1 MTKAANL
8 ANLASNTNFGVLN
21 INRGGTGLGTFTG
34 SGLLVYEGG
43 DSLSLSTAKTNYG
56 GTGLASFNIA
66 GAMYAV
72 TANTLTTGTLP
83 VLSGGTGTT
92 SLANNALV
100 VGRGLDPVYT
110 ISPGVANTM
119 LISDGTRWVTN
130 TSSQIFSGVNALGGT
145 QLWSNVTASRAINT
159 SYTNSTG
166 KPIVVSV
173 IILANSS
180 TTIAS
185 NVGTINIANTV
196 LTNAIRTTIQTIVPN
211 GNTYMIFTPNISATS
226 VSSWTELR

>member
-8 ANLASNTNFGVLN
+8 SNLASSTNYGVLN
-21 INRGGTGLGTFTG
+21 IDRGGTGLSSFSG

-43 DSLSLSTAKTNYG
+43 NSLKLSTANTNYG

-100 VGRGLDPVYT
+100 VGRGVDPVYT
-110 ISPGVANTM
+110 IAPSSANNI
-119 LISDGTRWVTN
+119 LISDGTRWTTN
-130 TSSQIFSGVNALGGT
+130 TVSQVFAGVNALGGPQVWT
-145 QLWSNVTASRAINT
+145 DTTSSRTLNT

-166 KPIVVSV
+166 KPITVSV
-173 IILANSS
+173 VVYANSV

-185 NVGTINIANTV
+185 NVGTISVANT
-196 LTNAIRTTIQTIVPN
+196 TIPNATKTTLQTIVPS

-226 VSSWTELR
+226 VNSWAELR